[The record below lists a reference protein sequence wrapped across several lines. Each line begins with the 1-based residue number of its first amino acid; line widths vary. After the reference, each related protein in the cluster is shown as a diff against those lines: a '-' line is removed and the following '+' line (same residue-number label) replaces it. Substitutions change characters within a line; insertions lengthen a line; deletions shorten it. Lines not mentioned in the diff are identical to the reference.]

1 LPDKIDQPMAT
12 KLHQE
17 NYIAC
22 LVGGAIGDTLG
33 AAVEFLNIHQI
44 IEKFGRS
51 GVTGYV
57 EFADGTGEFTDD
69 TQMTLF
75 TAEGLLG
82 AMHHKDFKESAITT
96 NNIVYHAYLQWLLT
110 QEMPM
115 KYGSLPEAFKNE
127 ESGWLIT
134 QTALFKRRAPGTSCL
149 SALRSGIAGSI
160 EKPINNSKG
169 CGGIM
174 RVAPVGLVFPG
185 ENEKAFTTG
194 CNLAA
199 ITHGHPSGYLSAGF
213 FASLISD
220 LAVAVPF
227 EQALQNAIT
236 ILQKRAGMEETLF
249 AVQNAINLYHE
260 SKILLKSAPEKI
272 PQFIEKL
279 GLGWVGEEAL
289 AISLFCCLLY
299 SENFEKGV
307 LAAIN
312 HSGDSDS
319 TGSITG
325 NILGLINGL
334 NKIPEA
340 WIKNLRHYQLVEK
353 MGKELYN
360 EVKGNLLIPEKGLF
374 DKYPVCS

>member
-1 LPDKIDQPMAT
+1 MET
-12 KLHQE
+12 KHFQE

-22 LVGGAIGDTLG
+22 LVGGAIGDALG
-33 AAVEFLNIHQI
+33 AAIEFLNIHQI
-44 IEKFGRS
+44 IEKYGPS
-51 GVTGYV
+51 GVTAYV

-82 AMHHKDFKESAITT
+82 AMCREDFNGTETET
-96 NNIVYHAYLQWLLT
+96 NRIVYHAYLQWLLT
-110 QEMPM
+110 QEMPL
-115 KYGSLPEAFKNE
+115 KYVSQPEALKDE
-127 ESGWLIT
+127 ENGWLIK

-174 RVAPVGLVFPG
+174 RVAPAGLVLAG
-185 ENEKAFTTG
+185 ENEKAFANG

-199 ITHGHPSGYLSAGF
+199 ITHGHPSGYLSAGL

-220 LAVAVPF
+220 LAVGVPF

-236 ILQKRAGMEETLF
+236 ILQKRPGMEETLF
-249 AVQNAINLYHE
+249 AVQNAINLYNE
-260 SKILLKSAPEKI
+260 SKILLKSSPEKI

-279 GLGWVGEEAL
+279 GSGWVGEEAL
-289 AISLFCCLLY
+289 SISLFCCLLY
-299 SENFEKGV
+299 PDNFEKGV

-340 WIKNLRHYQLVEK
+340 WISNLRNYQLVEK
-353 MGKELYN
+353 MGKELF
-360 EVKGNLLIPEKGLF
+360 GDI
-374 DKYPVCS
+374 

>member
-1 LPDKIDQPMAT
+1 
-12 KLHQE
+12 
-17 NYIAC
+17 
-22 LVGGAIGDTLG
+22 
-33 AAVEFLNIHQI
+33 
-44 IEKFGRS
+44 
-51 GVTGYV
+51 
-57 EFADGTGEFTDD
+57 
-69 TQMTLF
+69 
-75 TAEGLLG
+75 
-82 AMHHKDFKESAITT
+82 MHHTDFKETEITT
-96 NNIVYHAYLQWLLT
+96 NRIVYHSYLQWLLT

-115 KYGSLPEAFKNE
+115 KYSSISEAFKNE
-127 ESGWLIT
+127 ESGWLIK

-174 RVAPVGLVFPG
+174 RVAPAGLALPG
-185 ENEKAFTTG
+185 ENVKAFTTG

-236 ILQKRAGMEETLF
+236 ILQKRPGMKETLF
-249 AVQNAINLYHE
+249 AVQNAINLYNE
-260 SKILLKSAPEKI
+260 SKILLKSSPEKI

-289 AISLFCCLLY
+289 AISLFCCLRY
-299 SENFEKGV
+299 PDNFEKGV

-340 WIKNLRHYQLVEK
+340 WITNLRHYQLVEK
-353 MGKELYN
+353 MGKELFN
-360 EVKGNLLIPEKGLF
+360 GVKGNPDNPDKGLF
-374 DKYPVCS
+374 DKYQLY

>member
-1 LPDKIDQPMAT
+1 MAT

-17 NYIAC
+17 NYISC
-22 LVGGAIGDTLG
+22 LVGGAIGDALG
-33 AAVEFLNIHQI
+33 AAIEFLNIHQI

-82 AMHHKDFKESAITT
+82 AIHHTDFKETESAT
-96 NNIVYHAYLQWLLT
+96 NLIVYHSYLQWLLT

-115 KYGSLPEAFKNE
+115 KYGSQPKASKNE
-127 ESGWLIT
+127 ENGWLIK
-134 QTALFKRRAPGTSCL
+134 QTTLFKRRAPGTSCL
-149 SALRSGIAGSI
+149 SALRSGVAGSI

-174 RVAPVGLVFPG
+174 RVAPVGLVLAG
-185 ENEKAFTTG
+185 ENERAFTTG

-220 LAVAVPF
+220 LVVAIPLD
-227 EQALQNAIT
+227 QALQNAT
-236 ILQKRAGMEETLF
+236 VILQKQAGMEETLF
-249 AVQNAINLYHE
+249 AVQNAITLYNE
-260 SKILLKSAPEKI
+260 SKILLKSSPEKI

-279 GLGWVGEEAL
+279 GSGWVGEEAL

-299 SENFEKGV
+299 PDDFEKGV

-340 WIKNLRHYQLVEK
+340 WITNLRHYQLVEK
-353 MGKELYN
+353 MGKELF
-360 EVKGNLLIPEKGLF
+360 GDI
-374 DKYPVCS
+374 

>member
-1 LPDKIDQPMAT
+1 
-12 KLHQE
+12 
-17 NYIAC
+17 
-22 LVGGAIGDTLG
+22 
-33 AAVEFLNIHQI
+33 
-44 IEKFGRS
+44 
-51 GVTGYV
+51 
-57 EFADGTGEFTDD
+57 
-69 TQMTLF
+69 
-75 TAEGLLG
+75 
-82 AMHHKDFKESAITT
+82 
-96 NNIVYHAYLQWLLT
+96 
-110 QEMPM
+110 
-115 KYGSLPEAFKNE
+115 
-127 ESGWLIT
+127 
-134 QTALFKRRAPGTSCL
+134 
-149 SALRSGIAGSI
+149 
-160 EKPINNSKG
+160 
-169 CGGIM
+169 
-174 RVAPVGLVFPG
+174 
-185 ENEKAFTTG
+185 
-194 CNLAA
+194 
-199 ITHGHPSGYLSAGF
+199 
-213 FASLISD
+213 
-220 LAVAVPF
+220 
-227 EQALQNAIT
+227 
-236 ILQKRAGMEETLF
+236 MEETLF

>member
-1 LPDKIDQPMAT
+1 MAT
-12 KLHQE
+12 KLPQE

-22 LVGGAIGDTLG
+22 LVGGAIGDALG
-33 AAVEFLNIHQI
+33 AAIEFLNIHQI
-44 IEKFGRS
+44 IEKFGLS

-82 AMHHKDFKESAITT
+82 AMHRTDFKETAIAT
-96 NNIVYHAYLQWLLT
+96 NRIVYHAYLQWLLT

-115 KYGSLPEAFKNE
+115 KYGSFPEAFKNE
-127 ESGWLIT
+127 ESGWLIK
-134 QTALFKRRAPGTSCL
+134 QTALFKRRAPGNSCI
-149 SALRSGIAGSI
+149 SALRSDVAGSI

-174 RVAPVGLVFPG
+174 RVAPVGLVLPG
-185 ENEKAFTTG
+185 ENEKAFATG

-220 LAVAVPF
+220 LAVAIPF
-227 EQALQNAIT
+227 EQALQNATT
-236 ILQKRAGMEETLF
+236 ILKKRKGMEETLI
-249 AVQNAINLYHE
+249 AVQNAINLY
-260 SKILLKSAPEKI
+260 KDANILLKSSPEKI

-289 AISLFCCLLY
+289 AIALFCCLLFQD
-299 SENFEKGV
+299 NFEKGV

-325 NILGLINGL
+325 NILGLINGV

-340 WIKNLRHYQLVEK
+340 WITNLRNHQLVEK
-353 MGKELYN
+353 MSKELYN
-360 EVKGNLLIPEKGLF
+360 EVEGNPLNPQGNRF
-374 DKYPVCS
+374 